1 MGIIRRLG
9 RRAAARIR
17 SREETASVT
26 PRPASRSAPRP
37 TPVVEAPIESLGCA
51 LASVETIRATVFDA
65 GKPRLINH
73 WATWCEGCVEE
84 LPLLVSLHQEYG
96 DSVEF
101 IGVSWDGFQGGG
113 GTALVREVDQFS
125 RAHGLP
131 WESLVVD
138 ADPESLFE
146 SLEMACHTVPQVW
159 LVDAKGVVVHRVEE
173 VLDDASVASLK
184 QAIASLPPG
193 VPNS

>member
-1 MGIIRRLG
+1 VEDTMGIIRRLG

-17 SREETASVT
+17 PREEKGSVT
-26 PRPASRSAPRP
+26 PRPAPRP
-37 TPVVEAPIESLGCA
+37 APVVEAPIESLGCA
-51 LASVETIRATVFDA
+51 LASVEMIRETIFNA

-125 RAHGLP
+125 RVHGLP
-131 WESLVVD
+131 WESLVAD

-159 LVDAKGVVVHRVEE
+159 LVDSKGTVVHRVEE
-173 VLDDASVASLK
+173 VLDAVGVEALR
-184 QAIASLPPG
+184 QVIAGLS
-193 VPNS
+193 

>member
-17 SREETASVT
+17 PREETASVT
-26 PRPASRSAPRP
+26 PRPAPRP
-37 TPVVEAPIESLGCA
+37 ALYPAPVVEAPIESLGCA
-51 LASVETIRATVFDA
+51 LASVETIRETIFAA

-146 SLEMACHTVPQVW
+146 SLEMVCHTVPQVW
-159 LVDAKGVVVHRVEE
+159 LVDSKGVVVHRVEE
-173 VLDDASVASLK
+173 VLDEASVDSLK
-184 QAIASLPPG
+184 QAITSL
-193 VPNS
+193 S